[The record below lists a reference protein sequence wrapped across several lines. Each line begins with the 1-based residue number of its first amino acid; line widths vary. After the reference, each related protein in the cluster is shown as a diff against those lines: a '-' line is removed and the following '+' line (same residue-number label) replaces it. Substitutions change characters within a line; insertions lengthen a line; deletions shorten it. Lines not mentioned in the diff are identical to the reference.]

1 MTGRH
6 EIPTS
11 LGPALVPAD
20 GVWALDVSAL
30 PVLHGL
36 SVLSRALAE
45 MVVAQA
51 RSDRIDVT
59 IERRLRDRENPEL
72 IEDFGIE
79 LVKLAADVE
88 ATAAILTCT
97 DLLETRLRSL
107 LGSLQRS
114 TYRDALLPQARAA
127 SKALVA
133 EFGDGEARQRF
144 VLEHVLS
151 RREPV
156 RGAFRITIE
165 AGAAC
170 RLDLQ
175 TIPHVRIER
184 VEDRH
189 FIAGSTRIAQT
200 WAESLRREAER
211 GRRSFFEMRSP
222 HSHLFRQLDQAGLAS
237 IQRVALQWSETALP
251 FLLEND
257 PAEVSELLKRVLL
270 TLEDRNVRELLSGR
284 EVVRVDTGS
293 VPVFLDVAQLGRVLL
308 LSLGQRRE
316 RADAAAF
323 LQRMPSTAAVSSSHD
338 KTQPLRGVK
347 IFLVHHMTGEVVGLI
362 AALRA
367 LGCRDLTC
375 LFVAYAGEPPVS
387 YLDAILDL
395 PPDEFR
401 ALALVHV
408 PDRNRVEGHYRL
420 SSQYSR
426 LDEVAEIEAAL
437 RGREG
442 HYLEAMRAVAIVPF
456 LRQVARAEAAG
467 ENCLLVEDGGYLG
480 PVVQEAMLQGST
492 VQAFAARLGHT
503 VHDPRPLGSVL
514 MPRLVGT
521 VEHTRN
527 GFDRLCEVE
536 RKHGRLALPAFS
548 IAISKRKRVVEA
560 REVATSVLGAIETVL
575 NAGGRILSRRSC
587 LVLGSRGAIGA
598 ELCKALG
605 TRLDAPEQCL
615 LGDQHADHLPGRE
628 PERLQHRD
636 VLALDEDAARGDVG
650 DGARGGEQR
659 DDPEQGEQQPEQPV
673 VVRHRVLHLLP
684 GGVALDGRGRIL
696 GRAVVQIPDGLDDL
710 AGGHRGIVKQPQADD
725 LEGLARV
732 GLHPGQQPVLHPD
745 QAGGPLRVE
754 ALVGGVRDADHPHR
768 HPGAVDPVHRDPVP
782 HADAHRLGEGR
793 LDDRTVLGRGPQPGP
808 GHRERRGHRGRLG
821 RHGPELDRRLHRP
834 LLQRGRRG
842 LVWLAGLL
850 DPGHVA

>member
-51 RSDRIDVT
+51 KSDRIDVT

-257 PAEVSELLKRVLL
+257 PAEVSEVLKRVLL

-480 PVVQEAMLQGST
+480 PVLQEAMLQGST

-503 VHDPRPLGSVL
+503 VHDARPLASVVG
-514 MPRLVGT
+514 PLVLGT

-527 GFDRLCEVE
+527 GFDRLAEVE
-536 RKHGRLALPAFS
+536 RRHGRLALPAYS

-560 REVATSVLGAIETVL
+560 REVATSVLGAVETVL

-615 LGDQHADHLPGRE
+615 LGIDRVVQAPCDEAGYREAASLANLPAQCWLDADLVIGVTGASVLQGADI
-628 PERLQHRD
+628 ERWLAEGGKDTLVLASASTKKAEFRD
-636 VLALDEDAARGDVG
+636 VMEWF
-650 DGARGGEQR
+650 DGLLRS
-659 DDPEQGEQQPEQPV
+659 EQPCIAG
-673 VVRHRVLHLLP
+673 RP
-684 GGVALDGRGRIL
+684 VAI
-696 GRAVVQIPDGLDDL
+696 AV
-710 AGGHRGIVKQPQADD
+710 
-725 LEGLARV
+725 E
-732 GLHPGQQPVLHPD
+732 
-745 QAGGPLRVE
+745 E
-754 ALVGGVRDADHPHR
+754 
-768 HPGAVDPVHRDPVP
+768 
-782 HADAHRLGEGR
+782 
-793 LDDRTVLGRGPQPGP
+793 
-808 GHRERRGHRGRLG
+808 
-821 RHGPELDRRLHRP
+821 
-834 LLQRGRRG
+834 
-842 LVWLAGLL
+842 LL
-850 DPGHVA
+850 DPRTARVYGHRWCFQFAGGRAAAIWALGQLTPINFLFYGVATELIDEVLAELLSLTLGAVRRAAQGVRELRLLAVDRDVDANAVNLAPSPMPVR

>member
-20 GVWALDVSAL
+20 GVWALDVSSL

-45 MVVAQA
+45 MVTAQA
-51 RSDRIDVT
+51 RSDRIDIT
-59 IERRLRDRENPEL
+59 IERRLRSRENPEL

-79 LVKLAADVE
+79 LVKLAAEVD
-88 ATAAILTCT
+88 ATAAILARP
-97 DLLETRLRSL
+97 DVFETRLRAL
-107 LGSLQRS
+107 LGSLQRAS
-114 TYRDALLPQARAA
+114 YRDALLPQGSAQ

-133 EFGDGEARQRF
+133 EFGDGEQRQRF
-144 VLEHVLS
+144 VLEHVLA
-151 RREPV
+151 RREPG

-165 AGAAC
+165 AGPC

-211 GRRSFFEMRSP
+211 GRRSFLELRSP

-237 IQRVALQWSETALP
+237 IERVALQWSETALP

-270 TLEDRNVRELLSGR
+270 TLEDRGVRELLSGR

-323 LQRMPSTAAVSSSHD
+323 LQRMPSLTAVAGSHD
-338 KTQPLRGVK
+338 KTQPLCSVK
-347 IFLVHHMTGEVVGLI
+347 VFLVHHMTGEVVGLI

-480 PVVQEAMLQGST
+480 PVVQEAILQGLS

-503 VHDPRPLGSVL
+503 VHDARPLGSVL
-514 MPRLVGT
+514 GPRLLGT

-536 RKHGRLALPAFS
+536 RKHGRLALPAYS
-548 IAISKRKRVVEA
+548 IAISNRKRVVEA
-560 REVATSVLGAIETVL
+560 REVATSVLGAVETVL
-575 NAGGRILSRRSC
+575 NAAGRILSRRSC

-605 TRLDAPEQCL
+605 TRLDAPEQAL
-615 LGDQHADHLPGRE
+615 LGIDHVVQGPCDEAGYREARALANLPPQCWLDVDLVIGVTGTSVLQGADV
-628 PERLQHRD
+628 ERWLAEGSKDMLVLASASTKKAEFRD
-636 VLALDEDAARGDVG
+636 VMEWF
-650 DGARGGEQR
+650 DGLLRS
-659 DDPEQGEQQPEQPV
+659 EQPRIAGRPV
-673 VVRHRVLHLLP
+673 AIAVEELLDPRTARVYGHRWCF
-684 GGVALDGRGRIL
+684 
-696 GRAVVQIPDGLDDL
+696 QL
-710 AGGHRGIVKQPQADD
+710 AGGRAAAIWALGQLTPINFLFYGVATELIDEVLAELLSLTLGAVRRAAQGVRELRLLAVDRDVDANAVNLVQA
-725 LEGLARV
+725 
-732 GLHPGQQPVLHPD
+732 PM
-745 QAGGPLRVE
+745 PLR
-754 ALVGGVRDADHPHR
+754 
-768 HPGAVDPVHRDPVP
+768 
-782 HADAHRLGEGR
+782 
-793 LDDRTVLGRGPQPGP
+793 
-808 GHRERRGHRGRLG
+808 
-821 RHGPELDRRLHRP
+821 
-834 LLQRGRRG
+834 
-842 LVWLAGLL
+842 
-850 DPGHVA
+850 

>member
-11 LGPALVPAD
+11 LGPALVSAD
-20 GVWALDVSAL
+20 GVWVLDVSSL

-45 MVVAQA
+45 MVVGQVK
-51 RSDRIDVT
+51 SDRIDVA
-59 IERRLRDRENPEL
+59 IERRLRSRENPEL

-79 LVKLAADVE
+79 LVKLAAEVD
-88 ATAAILTCT
+88 ATAAILARPE
-97 DLLETRLRSL
+97 LFETRLRAL
-107 LGSLQRS
+107 LGSLQRAS
-114 TYRDALLPQARAA
+114 YRDALLPQGGVG

-133 EFGDGEARQRF
+133 EFGDGELRQRF
-144 VLEHVLS
+144 VLEHVLA
-151 RREPV
+151 RREPR

-165 AGAAC
+165 AGPC

-175 TIPHVRIER
+175 TIPHMRIER
-184 VEDRH
+184 AEDRH

-211 GRRSFFEMRSP
+211 GRRSFLELRSP

-237 IQRVALQWSETALP
+237 IERVALQWSETALP

-270 TLEDRNVRELLSGR
+270 TLEDRGVRELLSGR

-316 RADAAAF
+316 RVDAAAF
-323 LQRMPSTAAVSSSHD
+323 LQRMPSTAAVAGSHD
-338 KTQPLRGVK
+338 KAQPLRAVK
-347 IFLVHHMTGEVVGLI
+347 VFLVHHMTGEVVGLI

-375 LFVAYAGEPPVS
+375 LFVAYAGEPPVG

-408 PDRNRVEGHYRL
+408 PDRGRVEGHYRL

-480 PVVQEAMLQGST
+480 PVVQEAMLQGSS

-503 VHDPRPLGSVL
+503 VHDARPLGSVL
-514 MPRLVGT
+514 GPRVLGM

-527 GFDRLCEVE
+527 GFDRLYEVE

-548 IAISKRKRVVEA
+548 IAISNRKRVVEA
-560 REVATSVLGAIETVL
+560 REVATSVLGAVETVL

-605 TRLDAPEQCL
+605 TRLDAPEQL
-615 LGDQHADHLPGRE
+615 LGIDR
-628 PERLQHRD
+628 
-636 VLALDEDAARGDVG
+636 
-650 DGARGGEQR
+650 
-659 DDPEQGEQQPEQPV
+659 
-673 VVRHRVLHLLP
+673 
-684 GGVALDGRGRIL
+684 
-696 GRAVVQIPDGLDDL
+696 VVQ
-710 AGGHRGIVKQPQADD
+710 
-725 LEGLARV
+725 
-732 GLHPGQQPVLHPD
+732 
-745 QAGGPLRVE
+745 
-754 ALVGGVRDADHPHR
+754 
-768 HPGAVDPVHRDPVP
+768 
-782 HADAHRLGEGR
+782 
-793 LDDRTVLGRGPQPGP
+793 GP
-808 GHRERRGHRGRLG
+808 GDEAGYREAAT
-821 RHGPELDRRLHRP
+821 
-834 LLQRGRRG
+834 
-842 LVWLAGLL
+842 LAGLPPQCWLDVDLVIGVTGASVLQGADIERWLAEGSKDMLVLASASTKKAEFRDVMEWFDGLLRSEQPQIAGQPVAIAVEELL
-850 DPGHVA
+850 DPRTARVYGHRWCFQLAGRRAAAIWALGQLTPINFLFYGVATELIDEVLAELLSLTLGAVRRAAQGVRELRLLAVDRDVDSNAVNLVPAPMPVP